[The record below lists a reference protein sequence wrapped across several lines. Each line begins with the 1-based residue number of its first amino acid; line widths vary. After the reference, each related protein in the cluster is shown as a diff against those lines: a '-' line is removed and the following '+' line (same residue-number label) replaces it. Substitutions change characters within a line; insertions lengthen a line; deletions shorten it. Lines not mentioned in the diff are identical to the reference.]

1 MKNLN
6 YKIQDWFEHPDFGVI
21 VSIANPELDQLSKNE
36 IKDLV
41 GDCIAILDA
50 ETQQERWI
58 QVSQVE
64 VSTSI
69 IDKNN
74 GKDSGIGNQ
83 RRSSANSSVSLE
95 SVSEKIHNRAFLK
108 TTGLYNA
115 QIVSSILKS
124 LH

>member
-6 YKIQDWFEHPDFGVI
+6 YKIQDWFEHPDFGII
-21 VSIANPELDQLSKNE
+21 VSIANPELDQLSKDE

-50 ETQQERWI
+50 ETQQEKRI

-69 IDKNN
+69 IDKKNIN
-74 GKDSGIGNQ
+74 ICLG
-83 RRSSANSSVSLE
+83 
-95 SVSEKIHNRAFLK
+95 
-108 TTGLYNA
+108 
-115 QIVSSILKS
+115 SSIKLSDIKPNS
-124 LH
+124 NIVLSKKILI

>member
-6 YKIQDWFEHPDFGVI
+6 YKIQDWFEHPDFGII
-21 VSIANPELDQLSKNE
+21 VSITNPELDKLSKDE
-36 IKDLV
+36 IKDIV

-69 IDKNN
+69 IDKKNVHICLGN
-74 GKDSGIGNQ
+74 SIKLSDIKPDSDIIFATKEERKETKQ
-83 RRSSANSSVSLE
+83 NSL
-95 SVSEKIHNRAFLK
+95 I
-108 TTGLYNA
+108 
-115 QIVSSILKS
+115 
-124 LH
+124 

>member
-6 YKIQDWFEHPDFGVI
+6 YKIQDWFEHPNFGII
-21 VSIANPELDQLSKNE
+21 VSIANPELDQLSKDE

-50 ETQQERWI
+50 KTQQERWI

-69 IDKNN
+69 IDKKNVH
-74 GKDSGIGNQ
+74 ICLGN
-83 RRSSANSSVSLE
+83 SIKL
-95 SVSEKIHNRAFLK
+95 SEIKPS
-108 TTGLYNA
+108 
-115 QIVSSILKS
+115 SSIVLNLKQKDIEAIPNI
-124 LH
+124 LI